1 MTLALH
7 EPDLIASLVAVDN
20 APVDARLGSDFA
32 RYIQGMK
39 RIDEAAVTRQADA
52 DRILKPYEEVP
63 SHPSTPSPG
72 HLLDLTRLTHDGQ
85 TPK

>member
-7 EPDLIASLVAVDN
+7 EPDLVASLIAVDN

-39 RIDEAAVTRQADA
+39 RIDEAAVTRQAEA
-52 DRILKPYEEVP
+52 DKILEPYEKVP
-63 SHPSTPSPG
+63 RHPSAPFPA
-72 HLLDLTRLTHDGQ
+72 
-85 TPK
+85 PF